1 MCKAGS
7 PYFWKAVMGGPSQVY
22 PNTRHLSF
30 TLGSADVKSPFAS
43 DQNYFT
49 KNKKIC
55 YVPLKKLIS
64 FQTLFCN
71 KYEHLCFIDFLL
83 EGFGVYVFVFSAY
96 GCIVSTLKHSIH
108 KYINKPGICVS
119 KSFHFPNISN
129 GIEFMCSGL

>member
-7 PYFWKAVMGGPSQVY
+7 PYFWKAGLGGPSQVY
-22 PNTRHLSF
+22 PNTRRLSF

-49 KNKKIC
+49 KNKK
-55 YVPLKKLIS
+55 YAMYLKKNLIS

-83 EGFGVYVFVFSAY
+83 AGFGVYVFAFSAY
-96 GCIVSTLKHSIH
+96 GCIVTTLKHSIY
-108 KYINKPGICVS
+108 KYINKPDICVS
-119 KSFHFPNISN
+119 KSFHFPNMSN
-129 GIEFMCSGL
+129 CIEFMCSGL